1 MTVPSSATSRVV
13 IHGYYNANE
22 PVIEDT
28 ANTKNKK
35 ITHID
40 SMGFVCRAENE
51 NGKKNNR
58 CETAQFSL

>member
-1 MTVPSSATSRVV
+1 M

-40 SMGFVCRAENE
+40 GMGFVHHAEN
-51 NGKKNNR
+51 KN
-58 CETAQFSL
+58 